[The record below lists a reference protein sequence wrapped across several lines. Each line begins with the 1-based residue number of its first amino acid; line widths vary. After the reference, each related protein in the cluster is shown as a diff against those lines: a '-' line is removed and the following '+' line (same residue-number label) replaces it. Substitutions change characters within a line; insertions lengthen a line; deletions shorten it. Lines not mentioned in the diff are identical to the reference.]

1 MYGAYAGRRTRTHDH
16 GGTVHACKPH
26 GLHCRGVNRISA
38 RQGKYTQKPRAEQIY
53 LHCRGVNRIS
63 GLSGQTSKMPGTK
76 PLNSGGGG
84 EVYLILDKLVHFPR
98 KRRARNAVD
107 GSRPEFIVGKV
118 YRKPGKTV
126 HFPGGNKSTPVGQ
139 HSQGHG
145 FPACITRTGAVCEI
159 F

>member
-1 MYGAYAGRRTRTHDH
+1 MQAAWLALPRREPYFCPT
-16 GGTVHACKPH
+16 G
-26 GLHCRGVNRISA
+26 
-38 RQGKYTQKPRAEQIY
+38 QIY
-53 LHCRGVNRIS
+53 AEAESRTNLFALPRREPYFWPVRANIKDAGNQAAKL
-63 GLSGQTSKMPGTK
+63 GW
-76 PLNSGGGG
+76 GG